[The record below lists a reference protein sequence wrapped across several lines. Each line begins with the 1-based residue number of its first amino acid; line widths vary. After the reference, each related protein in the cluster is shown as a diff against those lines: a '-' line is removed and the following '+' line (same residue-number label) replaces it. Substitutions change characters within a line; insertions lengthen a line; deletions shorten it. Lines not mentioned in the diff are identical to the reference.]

1 MPPPFKVLP
10 FIFLINFLYFILD
23 GPQKCADR
31 CAAPADETGSYS
43 RSPRAPQIDHQHF
56 LIIIIIII
64 ILHGSVLQ
72 DVCLLT
78 SLYKNDK
85 QTFQNKNKRFLLF

>member
-64 ILHGSVLQ
+64 ILH
-72 DVCLLT
+72 VCLLT